1 MPRNLAANSSAELA
15 KQIRDNSNALWLS
28 APASGEKIM
37 RIGIY
42 PGTFDPITFG
52 HCDIIRRAL
61 HVVDKLVIGVA
72 LDSAKDPLFDVKTR
86 AKIVQREIESMGA
99 DGKRIS
105 VKHFSGLLVNFAK
118 EEKATLLIRGL
129 RAVSDFE
136 YEFQMA
142 SVNNKIAPEI
152 ETVFLT
158 ASDAT
163 HFISSRFVKQIARLG
178 GPVDKFVPQHVAE
191 LLREEFIMP
200 R

>member
-1 MPRNLAANSSAELA
+1 
-15 KQIRDNSNALWLS
+15 
-28 APASGEKIM
+28 M

-52 HCDIIRRAL
+52 HMDIIRRGL
-61 HVVDKLVIGVA
+61 NVVDQLVIGVA
-72 LDSAKDPLFDVKTR
+72 LDSAKEPLFDVKTR
-86 AKIVQREIESMGA
+86 ADLVRADIRETLGTEAAS
-99 DGKRIS
+99 RIA
-105 VKHFSGLLVNFAK
+105 VKSFSGLLVNFAR
-118 EEKATLLIRGL
+118 EEKASLLIRGL

-142 SVNNKIAPEI
+142 SMNNKIAPEI

-178 GPVDKFVPQHVAE
+178 GDISKFVSPVIVEALKQ
-191 LLREEFIMP
+191 EFLIP
-200 R
+200 SG

>member
-1 MPRNLAANSSAELA
+1 
-15 KQIRDNSNALWLS
+15 
-28 APASGEKIM
+28 M

-52 HCDIIRRAL
+52 HMDIIRRAL
-61 HVVDKLVIGVA
+61 RVVDTLVIGVA
-72 LDSAKDPLFDVKTR
+72 LDSAKEPLFDVKVR
-86 AKIVQREIESMGA
+86 ALMVKKDIEELGVDA
-99 DGKRIS
+99 KRIE
-105 VKHFSGLLVNFAK
+105 VKPFSGLLVNFAH
-118 EEKATLLIRGL
+118 EEGASLLIRGL

-142 SVNNKIAPEI
+142 SVNHKIAPNI

-178 GPVDKFVPQHVAE
+178 GDVSKFVSPDVAE
-191 LLREEFIMP
+191 MIKREYMMP
-200 R
+200 RG

>member
-1 MPRNLAANSSAELA
+1 MS
-15 KQIRDNSNALWLS
+15 D
-28 APASGEKIM
+28 

-52 HCDIIRRAL
+52 HMDIIRRAL

-72 LDSAKDPLFDVKTR
+72 LDSAKQPMFDVKTR
-86 AKIVQREIESMGA
+86 ARLVEVDLKQLGA
-99 DGKRIS
+99 EGKRIS
-105 VKHFSGLLVNFAK
+105 VAPFSGLLVNFAR
-118 EEKATLLIRGL
+118 EQKASLLIRGL

-178 GPVDKFVPQHVAE
+178 GDVSKFVSAQVAE
-191 LLREEFIMP
+191 SMKQEFIMP
-200 R
+200 RG

>member
-1 MPRNLAANSSAELA
+1 MPST
-15 KQIRDNSNALWLS
+15 
-28 APASGEKIM
+28 P

-52 HCDIIRRAL
+52 HMDIIRRAL
-61 HVVDKLVIGVA
+61 NVVDKLVIGVA
-72 LDSAKDPLFDVKTR
+72 LDSAKDPLFEVKKR
-86 AKIVQREIESMGA
+86 AALVEHDIKALGDDA
-99 DGKRIS
+99 ARIT
-105 VKHFSGLLVNFAK
+105 VAPFSGLLVTFAR
-118 EEKATLLIRGL
+118 EQKARLLIRGL

-178 GPVDKFVPQHVAE
+178 GDVTKFVSAHVAE
-191 LLREEFIMP
+191 ATRQEFVKP
-200 R
+200 QK

>member
-1 MPRNLAANSSAELA
+1 
-15 KQIRDNSNALWLS
+15 
-28 APASGEKIM
+28 M

-52 HCDIIRRAL
+52 HSDIIRRAL
-61 HVVDKLVIGVA
+61 HVVDTLVIGVA
-72 LDSAKDPLFDVKTR
+72 LDSAKEPLFDVERR
-86 AKIVQREIESMGA
+86 AELVRQELDAMGIEAG
-99 DGKRIS
+99 RVV
-105 VKHFSGLLVNFAK
+105 VKHFSGLLVNFAR
-118 EEKATLLIRGL
+118 EQKASLLIRGL

-178 GPVDKFVPQHVAE
+178 GAVDKFVSPNVAE
-191 LLREEFIMP
+191 ALKQEFLP
-200 R
+200 GN

>member
-1 MPRNLAANSSAELA
+1 
-15 KQIRDNSNALWLS
+15 
-28 APASGEKIM
+28 M

-52 HCDIIRRAL
+52 HMDIIRRGL
-61 HVVDKLVIGVA
+61 SVVDKLIIGVA
-72 LDSAKDPLFDVKTR
+72 LDSAKEPVFDVKNR
-86 AKIVQREIESMGA
+86 AALVRHEMAELGA
-99 DGKRIS
+99 DESRVEVAS
-105 VKHFSGLLVNFAK
+105 FSGLLVNFAR
-118 EEKATLLIRGL
+118 EQKATLLIRGL

-178 GPVDKFVPQHVAE
+178 GDVSKFVSPHIAE
-191 LLREEFIMP
+191 ALKQEFMMP
-200 R
+200 RG